1 MADSREL
8 CLKMAQLLTP
18 SSSFRSDNFIDP
30 TAADNDDLNNVH
42 DDDIIAKNRMTIL
55 ELEEKYILTPGI
67 VTIAP
72 SGELKVDLSHEEPD
86 QGTMAGLYP
95 TVPPPEELKH
105 QIPSWLR
112 DYLLKELNL
121 FGQGPPSACR
131 SLYDPMQHSKEAGQE
146 GTNMSVEWTAHFISY
161 ATVSL
166 RDSITDLRDFCSS
179 GEASCEEI
187 YAMEFGIVESVVR
200 KLAGCDANKS
210 VKEKLLASAPRND
223 DKECSPSKRRKVS
236 GGRLVKIAHDSTAA
250 SKELPADIELLLDLG
265 SQGMTMKSVLDS
277 SLEDLVI
284 APVSQLVEKLEVVY
298 KGLRKQEEEHMKEEA
313 CVARGDHSSDSGVSA
328 CSP

>member
-1 MADSREL
+1 
-8 CLKMAQLLTP
+8 MAQLLTP
-18 SSSFRSDNFIDP
+18 SSSFRSDNFIDL
-30 TAADNDDLNNVH
+30 TAADKGDLTTVY

-95 TVPPPEELKH
+95 TLPPPEELKH

-121 FGQGPPSACR
+121 FGHGPPFACG
-131 SLYDPMQHSKEAGQE
+131 SLYDQMQHSKEMDME
-146 GTNMSVEWTAHFISY
+146 GNNLSVRSTVIMMSGAI
-161 ATVSL
+161 VSL
-166 RDSITDLRDFCSS
+166 RDSIVVLRDFCSS
-179 GEASCEEI
+179 GEALYEEI
-187 YAMEFGIVESVVR
+187 YTMEFGIVESVVR
-200 KLAGCDANKS
+200 KLAGCDATKS
-210 VKEKLLASAPRND
+210 IKEKLLASAPRNY
-223 DKECSPSKRRKVS
+223 DKESSPSKRRKVS
-236 GGRLVKIAHDSTAA
+236 EGRLVEIAHDSSAA
-250 SKELPADIELLLDLG
+250 SKELPADIGLLIDLG
-265 SQGMTMKSVLDS
+265 SQGMAMKSALDS

-284 APVSQLVEKLEVVY
+284 TPVSRLVEKLEVIH
-298 KGLRKQEEEHMKEEA
+298 KGLCKQEEEHMKAEA
-313 CVARGDHSSDSGVSA
+313 HVAQGDHSSDSGVSA